1 MGAELAPERSP
12 DLESARPP
20 GWPGPVDLCAA
31 SGSQTLRVT
40 WDCIRVVTRGGR
52 SFGLNPPSVQFRG
65 EWRPRARFAGPA
77 VTAWVREKAGADTAG
92 RCPPW
97 SRCFSVFPGRRRG
110 FGSADRAFGPER
122 CSGRR
127 RGRCLTSAGKGITAV
142 WPRCSSDWHFHS
154 VFFVRVVSL

>member
-110 FGSADRAFGPER
+110 SALLTGRSGQSAALGGDGVAVSQVQGRVSQA
-122 CSGRR
+122 SGR
-127 RGRCLTSAGKGITAV
+127 GALQTGTSAA
-142 WPRCSSDWHFHS
+142 F
-154 VFFVRVVSL
+154 SL